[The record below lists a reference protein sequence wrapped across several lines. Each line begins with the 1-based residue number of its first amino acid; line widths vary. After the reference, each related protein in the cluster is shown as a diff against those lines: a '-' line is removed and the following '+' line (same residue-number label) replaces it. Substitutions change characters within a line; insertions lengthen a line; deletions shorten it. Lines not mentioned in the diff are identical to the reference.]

1 MTLIIRQPTVDEL
14 PILSDLCLRSKAVW
28 GYDAAFMNAC
38 REELTLRPDD
48 LITSHIGVAA
58 AGTAPI
64 GVVQVVVEGD
74 EGDLLKLFVE
84 PAAMRGGVGRKLF
97 DWACDVTRRSGA
109 RQLTVDADPDA
120 APFYR
125 RMGARDDGQAA
136 SGSIPGRL
144 LPRLVFDVDA
154 GR

>member
-1 MTLIIRQPTVDEL
+1 MTLII
-14 PILSDLCLRSKAVW
+14 
-28 GYDAAFMNAC
+28 
-38 REELTLRPDD
+38 
-48 LITSHIGVAA
+48 
-58 AGTAPI
+58 
-64 GVVQVVVEGD
+64 
-74 EGDLLKLFVE
+74 
-84 PAAMRGGVGRKLF
+84 
-97 DWACDVTRRSGA
+97 

>member
-14 PILSDLCLRSKAVW
+14 PTLSDLCLRSKAIW

-38 REELTLRPDD
+38 REELTLRQDD
-48 LITSHIGVAA
+48 FATSHIGVAA
-58 AGTAPI
+58 ANAAPV
-64 GVVQVVVEGD
+64 GVVQVVVAGD
-74 EGDLLKLFVE
+74 EADLQKLFVE
-84 PAAMRGGVGRKLF
+84 PTAMRGGIGRKLF
-97 DWACDVTRRSGA
+97 GWACDVTRRSGA
-109 RQLTVDADPDA
+109 RQLSIEADPDA

-125 RMGARDDGQAA
+125 RMGARDDGHAA